1 MAMNKDTAKIIPF
14 GASARACERARHES
28 TKDAIL
34 LLEGVKTA
42 EFGGGWYHEY
52 GHLHKWLIAICSN
65 AAWPPPKGHCGVLS
79 IVGRQLGRRTTSDQ
93 DRVKDRNPDEPY
105 PFRTSSPTVR
115 IPRAN

>member
-52 GHLHKWLIAICSN
+52 GHLHKNGLSPFVRT
-65 AAWPPPKGHCGVLS
+65 PPGHLQKD
-79 IVGRQLGRRTTSDQ
+79 IVAS
-93 DRVKDRNPDEPY
+93 
-105 PFRTSSPTVR
+105 
-115 IPRAN
+115 